1 MIASKGAA
9 ENREFAVELGHPHW
23 DVDAFVDGLDDEE
36 AEVAR
41 LGGPELGI
49 RKRLIVTINEEAEIK
64 KFVDKMVKRS
74 VAVASAASTSTWKQ
88 QFVEAF
94 SPGESAVKEEEEEE
108 ALESKVRDLFAVF
121 LADT

>member
-1 MIASKGAA
+1 MELIATKGSAA
-9 ENREFAVELGHPHW
+9 NREFVVELGEPQW
-23 DVDAFVDGLDDEE
+23 DANAFVEGLDDDE

-49 RKRLIVTINEEAEIK
+49 RRRLIVTINEEAEIK

-94 SPGESAVKEEEEEE
+94 SCGGFGRKSVEEEE
-108 ALESKVRDLFAVF
+108 VNIYPGTQVH
-121 LADT
+121 